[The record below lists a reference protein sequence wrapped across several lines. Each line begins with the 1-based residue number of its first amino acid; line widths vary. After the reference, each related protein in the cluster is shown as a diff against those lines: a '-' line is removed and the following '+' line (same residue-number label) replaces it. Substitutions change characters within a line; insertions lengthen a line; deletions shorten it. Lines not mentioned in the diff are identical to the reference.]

1 MTFVE
6 LFLSHNECALKAT
19 VREPR
24 FVGKLQRRREEH
36 IVSAKKVKL
45 CLVVITI
52 ICTYAQHLLSRLKP
66 LLIDKSFC
74 QATYHLSRPCQ
85 NHRI

>member
-36 IVSAKKVKL
+36 IVSSKKGETLFSCNYNQVLSHCFHGKH
-45 CLVVITI
+45 
-52 ICTYAQHLLSRLKP
+52 ICSTSAL
-66 LLIDKSFC
+66 
-74 QATYHLSRPCQ
+74 
-85 NHRI
+85 

>member
-6 LFLSHNECALKAT
+6 LFLSDNECALKAT
-19 VREPR
+19 VRAPR

-52 ICTYAQHLLSRLKP
+52 R
-66 LLIDKSFC
+66 F
-74 QATYHLSRPCQ
+74 
-85 NHRI
+85 